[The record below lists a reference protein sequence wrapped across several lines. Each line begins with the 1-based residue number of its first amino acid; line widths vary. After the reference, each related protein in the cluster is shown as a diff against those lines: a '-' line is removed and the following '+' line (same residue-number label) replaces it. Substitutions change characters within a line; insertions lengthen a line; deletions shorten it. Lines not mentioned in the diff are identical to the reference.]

1 MCACLRPYDRTEMP
15 WQMWSGPERLM
26 AVLVTGM
33 SLLYYMWLD
42 SWQLIGF
49 RW

>member
-1 MCACLRPYDRTEMP
+1 MP